1 MIPTTSICLLLIGFP
16 SSPDTLP
23 SVTQTKDGRAG
34 DPVNLRLVG
43 SRQELISSFRCAGW
57 AGADPINVRSSV
69 RIGASVV
76 LDRPYPSAPVSDLY
90 LFGRRQDIAF
100 ERAVGGSARTR
111 HHVRFWQ
118 AGCTP
123 EGKVIW
129 IGAGTFDVKVGRSSA
144 TGKLTHRIAPDVD
157 TERDTILSDLERSGR
172 LKDRRVTA
180 LRQPCSGRNGEG
192 DCYYTD
198 GGIGEGSLFTGG
210 RSLLLGE
217 RADCGPHLPTTEDR

>member
-1 MIPTTSICLLLIGFP
+1 MIPTTQVCLLLVSF
-16 SSPDTLP
+16 SASPDTLP

-43 SRQELISSFRCAGW
+43 SRHELISAFRAAGW
-57 AGADPINVRSSV
+57 SIADPINVRSSV

-90 LFGRRQDIAF
+90 LYGRRQDIAF

-118 AGCTP
+118 NGCP
-123 EGKVIW
+123 RDGKAIW
-129 IGAGTFDVKVGRSSA
+129 VGAGTFDVKVGRSPA

-157 TERDTILSDLERSGR
+157 TERDTILTDLERTGR
-172 LKDRRVTA
+172 LADRRVTP
-180 LRQPCSGRNGEG
+180 LRQPFTGRNGEG
-192 DCYYTD
+192 DCYSTG
-198 GGIGEGSLFTGG
+198 GGIGEGTL
-210 RSLLLGE
+210 RS
-217 RADCGPHLPTTEDR
+217 CP